1 MIVAVDVMGGDF
13 GPAVNVKGA
22 LMALESAPDLGLC
35 LVGDEQIV
43 KRELRRHGAKPS
55 DLVAVVPA
63 SETISMDDPA
73 ATSIRSK
80 KNSSLHVGL
89 ELVKSGRAQ
98 AFFSAGHSGAVM
110 AGAALI
116 LGRLKGVERPAILVR
131 LPTAE
136 GFVAVLDAGAN
147 VDCRPSHLVQFAE
160 MGHVYA
166 SSVEGIERPRIALL
180 ANGSESH
187 KGNEL
192 TRAAHEVLAAQ
203 TELNFTGYVE
213 GFDVFRGSVDVV
225 VCDGFVGNVLLKVAE
240 GLADTTFRW
249 FRAELRKSPL
259 GLVGVA
265 LLKKTLK
272 KFKSKFDYQPYGAA
286 PLLGI
291 RGMVLIG
298 HGASTEIAIRNGILT
313 AMRAVEGRLLEKMSE
328 KLGRTRLSRPR
339 KQQKA

>member
-1 MIVAVDVMGGDF
+1 MIVAVDVMGGDN
-13 GPAVNVKGA
+13 GAPVNVKGA
-22 LMALESAPDLGLC
+22 LMALESAPELELL
-35 LVGDEQIV
+35 LVGDETIV
-43 KRELRRHGAKPS
+43 RRELRRHGGRGAG
-55 DLVAVVPA
+55 VTVVGA
-63 SETISMDDPA
+63 TESISMDDPA
-73 ATSIRSK
+73 AGAIRTK
-80 KNSSLHVGL
+80 RHSSLHVGL
-89 ELVKSGRAQ
+89 DLVKTGRAQ
-98 AFFSAGHSGAVM
+98 AFFSAGNSGAVM
-110 AGAALI
+110 AGAALL
-116 LGRLKGVERPAILVR
+116 LGRVRGVERPAILVK

-166 SSVEGIERPRIALL
+166 SAVEGIEKPRIALL

-192 TRAAHEVLAAQ
+192 TRAAHEILASQ
-203 TELNFTGYVE
+203 NDLNYQGYVE

-265 LLKKTLK
+265 MLKKTLR

-313 AMRAVEGRLLEKMSE
+313 AMRAVEGNLLEKMSD
-328 KLGRTRLSRPR
+328 KLGKTRLARPR